1 MAGPKISQQ
10 SILVPGV
17 PKVSDAH
24 ASGQP
29 KNVKENVVH
38 QSRPPSSIA
47 PWSSPDAH
55 MWCSHCWCFQQWS
68 AVAWAP
74 RPRCGYAA
82 PIHGD
87 FSYLSIRTSFNF
99 EAVWATVA
107 HLFYPTT
114 QEAFAHHMHQQALTL
129 PLVHHCSFLGPLFI
143 DAIHCRLGPLHR
155 SALFWSSRLA
165 ISNSNLPSFPPS
177 NTSTLGTAL
186 HLLRVYPY
194 YLQVT

>member
-1 MAGPKISQQ
+1 MVQ
-10 SILVPGV
+10 S
-17 PKVSDAH
+17 
-24 ASGQP
+24 
-29 KNVKENVVH
+29 
-38 QSRPPSSIA
+38 
-47 PWSSPDAH
+47 
-55 MWCSHCWCFQQWS
+55 WCSHVMLPLLVLS
-68 AVAWAP
+68 AME
-74 RPRCGYAA
+74 CGRMGTPTALRLCS
-82 PIHGD
+82 PND

-186 HLLRVYPY
+186 HLLRVYPN

>member
-87 FSYLSIRTSFNF
+87 FSYLSIRKPQMSHSCSSVLSDHTGSLCSPH
-99 EAVWATVA
+99 ASASLDPATGSS
-107 HLFYPTT
+107 LFLPWTTFYRCYPLQTGTT
-114 QEAFAHHMHQQALTL
+114 PQICT
-129 PLVHHCSFLGPLFI
+129 FLI
-143 DAIHCRLGPLHR
+143 
-155 SALFWSSRLA
+155 
-165 ISNSNLPSFPPS
+165 
-177 NTSTLGTAL
+177 
-186 HLLRVYPY
+186 
-194 YLQVT
+194 